1 MNFMDFTDDGCMNL
15 FTYGQKKAM
24 RELFALAGP
33 RNSFLNSN
41 VCDSSKA
48 EGGPVVVD
56 STTSSFKIKTYPNPF
71 NNSITIASDKGL
83 NVIGRH
89 LKIYNVAGKLIISQL
104 IQSQSTTL
112 NVSNLPSGIY
122 ILKVENE
129 NGNFVYK
136 LVKQ

>member
-15 FTYGQKKAM
+15 FTQGQKKAM
-24 RELFALAGP
+24 RELFALGGP

-41 VCDSSKA
+41 VCDSSKP
-48 EGGPVVVD
+48 EGGPVAQD
-56 STTSSFKIKTYPNPF
+56 SGIANFKIKTYPNPF

-89 LKIYNVAGKLIISQL
+89 LKIYNVSGNLIISQI
-104 IQSQSTTL
+104 IQSQSTNL
-112 NVSNLPSGIY
+112 NVSNLPPGIY
-122 ILKVENE
+122 ILKVESE

-136 LVKQ
+136 LVK